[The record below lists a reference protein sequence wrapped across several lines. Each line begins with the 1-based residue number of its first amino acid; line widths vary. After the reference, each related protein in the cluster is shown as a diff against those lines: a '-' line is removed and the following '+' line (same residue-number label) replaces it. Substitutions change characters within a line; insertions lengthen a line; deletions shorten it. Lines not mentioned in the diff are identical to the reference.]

1 MAAPFAVI
9 TDNGVVLD
17 VAQDSKLT
25 VKFVSSAFNED
36 TVIKGSYSYPVVFPF
51 TEKNDAAFS
60 YGRFLENRF
69 GRKAIDVNLSFLGM
83 SWKRGRVE
91 YDVSSKGYD
100 AFIVV
105 DNSLVAD
112 FLRDVTVPQVFTET
126 KNGKFVSHKSI
137 RIDASGSSVK
147 DRIRTIND
155 SVGGYPFCM
164 PTYINPMATGEL
176 QTLND
181 GSDGIDFEKSVIN
194 DFSDGYAVKDLSL
207 YGASFY
213 LTWVIKEVC
222 AFLGF
227 KAVGSYLDDPFVK
240 SIIID
245 NTGVRQGSDILA
257 SGAINP
263 AQHLPTLSIS
273 DFFKA
278 LRNDHKV
285 IFYFDSQNQI
295 AHFEKSN
302 LILSQPNR
310 MDITDAQIKDS
321 ITIKRQPTGAF
332 KLMTKTDDSDEMYKV
347 LPYEGSVII
356 GYTENFKEAP
366 MTIGRPFMWALKLWD
381 IDGVRLPRKLQTG
394 NCYGNALNAKTAYN
408 ADNEYGKNSFA
419 FRLLSY
425 KGSLLLG
432 GTVYIAESTSDDI
445 GNLNRTFDHSLMLG
459 GDKGVINTF
468 SLPWYSFFCISEQV
482 ELQAKLNINQF
493 MAINPLQKLFIAGEN
508 RAKVELLMDEVTFE
522 PSRNN
527 ETLFA
532 KIVGYPHY
540 DLNGIASGFRV
551 VVNSPETI
559 TPEGKLY
566 AKVLLKN
573 KPGGGSYRTYADLFI
588 EFYQDSQ
595 LSIPALVVN
604 NLSIHIEREVRD
616 FYGDNQPQPV
626 RERGPYGDGVVSSNS
641 VLLRSNVER
650 YWWKYNG
657 KDAAMY
663 YYVSDS
669 SPLHDKF
676 DVVGQWVI
684 WEDGSIHA
692 Y

>member
-36 TVIKGSYSYPVVFPF
+36 TVMKGSFSYPVVFPF

-60 YGRFLENRF
+60 YGRFLENRL
-69 GRKAIDVNLSFLGM
+69 GRKTIDVNLSFLGM

-112 FLRDVTVPQVFTET
+112 LMRDVTVPQVFTET

-137 RIDASGSSVK
+137 RIDASGASVN
-147 DRIRTIND
+147 DRILTINN

-176 QTLND
+176 EVVDD
-181 GSDGIDFEKSVIN
+181 GSGSVDFEKSVIN
-194 DFSDGYAVKDLSL
+194 DFSDGYVVQESSL
-207 YGASFY
+207 YGAFFY
-213 LTWVIKEVC
+213 WTWIIKEVC
-222 AFLGF
+222 SFLGF
-227 KAVGSYLDDPFVK
+227 KAVGSYLDDHFVK

-257 SGAINP
+257 SGTINP
-263 AQHLPTLSIS
+263 AQHLPTLSIA
-273 DFFKA
+273 DFIKA

-285 IFYFDSQNQI
+285 IVYFDSQNQI
-295 AHFEKSN
+295 AHFEKSTKV
-302 LILSQPNR
+302 LSQPNR
-310 MDITDAQIKDS
+310 MDISDAQIKNS
-321 ITIKRQPTGAF
+321 MTIKRQPTGAY
-332 KLMTKTDDSDEMYKV
+332 KLMTKTDDADEMYKV

-356 GYTENFKEAP
+356 GYTDTFKEAP
-366 MTIGRPFMWALKLWD
+366 MTIGRPFMWAFNLWG
-381 IDGVRLPRKLQTG
+381 IENVRLPRKTQTG
-394 NCYGNALNAKTAYN
+394 NCYGDPLNGKSAYN

-419 FRLLSY
+419 LRLLSY
-425 KGSLLLG
+425 KGSFGLG
-432 GTVYIAESTSDDI
+432 GTVHIAESTSDDI
-445 GNLNRTFDHSLMLG
+445 GNQDRTFDNSLMLG
-459 GDKGVINTF
+459 GDKGIINKFT
-468 SLPWYSFFCISEQV
+468 LPWYSFYCISEQV

-493 MAINPLQKLFIAGEN
+493 MAINPLQKLFISGEN

-527 ETLFA
+527 ETVFA

-540 DLNGIASGFRV
+540 DLNAIASGFRV

-559 TPEGKLY
+559 QPEGKLY
-566 AKVLLKN
+566 AKVFMEI
-573 KPGGGSYRTYADLFI
+573 KPGNNQYRTYADLVI

-595 LSIPALVVN
+595 TSIHALSVN
-604 NLSIHIEREVRD
+604 NMHVHIDRQVRNFDDGTTRE
-616 FYGDNQPQPV
+616 
-626 RERGPYGDGVVSSNS
+626 EGPYGDDVVSSNR
-641 VLLRSNVER
+641 VILRSNVDR
-650 YWWKYNG
+650 YWYRYGG
-657 KDAAMY
+657 KDALMY

-676 DVVGQWVI
+676 EVVGQWI
-684 WEDGSIHA
+684 KQLDGTYVA